1 MTLIEAL
8 TILSVH
14 NSWRHGDEGAPETH
28 PASLTQ
34 AIDLVG
40 EKVPQMIYAL
50 QASREA
56 LAHYRYGASN
66 GPEPAKH
73 ALDCVIAALGEAK

>member
-8 TILSVH
+8 TILAVH
-14 NSWRHGDEGAPETH
+14 NRWRHGDEVAPETH

-34 AIDLVG
+34 AIDLIG

-50 QASREA
+50 HEAREEMR
-56 LAHYRYGASN
+56 HHPCR
-66 GPEPAKH
+66 PD
-73 ALDCVIAALGEAK
+73 ALDYIDAALGE